1 MSSKKFLYGKDT
13 LTSVSALKISN
24 GELKCE
30 IGNEEIKKINTS
42 RENIKNVLESNQM
55 IYGINTGFGAL
66 CNTIISNKD
75 SNLLQEN
82 LLKSHAVGVGPN
94 VPTEVSKLMLII
106 KVHSLCMGFSGIRL
120 AVIQRMCWHIE
131 NDIIPIV
138 PSQGSVGASGDLAP
152 LAHLFLPLIGEG
164 KVLYKGRE
172 LETKNVL
179 KKEKKSSFSLKEKE
193 GLALI
198 NGTQFI
204 SAYTCLALDKFKNCL
219 ENANIISAITLEST
233 LSSISPFNKDINN
246 LRPYRGSVNVS
257 NKMRELLDN
266 SEILESHK
274 DCDKVQDPYSIR
286 CISQVHGASLDAY
299 LYLENILNIE
309 LNSVTDNPIV
319 VDKNNIV
326 SGGNFHGQPI
336 AIPIDYNVI
345 AASELGNISDR
356 RIYLL
361 LKGND
366 VVPELLVNNTGIN
379 SGFMIL
385 QYTTAAL
392 VSENKNL
399 CFPSSADSITTSLG
413 QEDHVS
419 MGSIGAV
426 KLLRVLDNLEKIL
439 AIELICSAQA
449 FDFHK
454 PLKSGIKIDKC
465 HDYIRSK
472 INHCKKD
479 KIFTLDIDNAIEIIK
494 SKKLVELTS

>member
-1 MSSKKFLYGKDT
+1 MSSKKFLYGKDN

-164 KVLYKGRE
+164 KLLYKGKE
-172 LETKNVL
+172 LETNKVL
-179 KKEKKSSFSLKEKE
+179 KKEKKSPFFLKEKE

-204 SAYTCLALDKFKNCL
+204 SAYTCLALDKFRNCL

-286 CISQVHGASLDAY
+286 CIPQVHGASLDAY

-326 SGGNFHGQPI
+326 SGGNFHGQPV

>member
-24 GELKCE
+24 DELKCE

-164 KVLYKGRE
+164 KLLYKGKE
-172 LETKNVL
+172 LETNKVL
-179 KKEKKSSFSLKEKE
+179 KKEKKSPFFLKEKE

-204 SAYTCLALDKFKNCL
+204 SAYTCLALDKFRNCL

-286 CISQVHGASLDAY
+286 CIPQVHGASLDAY

-494 SKKLVELTS
+494 SKKLVELTL

>member
-1 MSSKKFLYGKDT
+1 MSSKKFLYGKGT

-24 GELKCE
+24 DELKCE

-42 RENIKNVLESNQM
+42 RENVKNVLESNQM

-120 AVIQRMCWHIE
+120 EVIQRICWHIE
-131 NDIIPIV
+131 SDIIPIV

-164 KVLYKGRE
+164 KLLYKGRE
-172 LETKNVL
+172 LETNKVL
-179 KKEKKSSFSLKEKE
+179 KKEQKSPFILKEKE

-246 LRPYRGSVNVS
+246 LRPYKGSLNVS

-266 SEILESHK
+266 SQILESHK

-286 CISQVHGASLDAY
+286 CIPQVHGASLDAY

-319 VDKNNIV
+319 VDKNNII

-366 VVPELLVNNTGIN
+366 VVPELLVNNIGIN

-479 KIFTLDIDNAIEIIK
+479 KIFTLDIDNAIEIIR
-494 SKKLVELTS
+494 SKKLVELTT

>member
-24 GELKCE
+24 GELKYE

-164 KVLYKGRE
+164 KLLYKGKE
-172 LETKNVL
+172 LETNKVL
-179 KKEKKSSFSLKEKE
+179 KKEKKSPFFLKEKE

-204 SAYTCLALDKFKNCL
+204 SAYTCLALDKFRNCL

-286 CISQVHGASLDAY
+286 CIPQVHGASLDAY

-479 KIFTLDIDNAIEIIK
+479 KIFTLDINNAIEIIR
-494 SKKLVELTS
+494 SKKLVELTL

>member
-24 GELKCE
+24 DELKCE

-42 RENIKNVLESNQM
+42 RENVKNVLESNQM

-94 VPTEVSKLMLII
+94 VPIEVSKLMLII

-120 AVIQRMCWHIE
+120 EVIQRICWHIE

-204 SAYTCLALDKFKNCL
+204 SAYTCLALDKFRNCL

-246 LRPYRGSVNVS
+246 LRPYRGSLNVS
-257 NKMRELLDN
+257 HKMRELLDN
-266 SEILESHK
+266 SQILESHK

-286 CISQVHGASLDAY
+286 CIPQVHGASLDAY

-366 VVPELLVNNTGIN
+366 VVPELLVNNIGIN

-479 KIFTLDIDNAIEIIK
+479 KIFTLDINNAIEIIR
-494 SKKLVELTS
+494 SKKLVELTL

>member
-1 MSSKKFLYGKDT
+1 MSSKKFLYGKGT

-24 GELKCE
+24 DELKCE

-42 RENIKNVLESNQM
+42 RENVKNVLESNQM

-120 AVIQRMCWHIE
+120 EVIQRICWHIE
-131 NDIIPIV
+131 SDIIPIV

-164 KVLYKGRE
+164 KLLYKGRE
-172 LETKNVL
+172 LETNKVL
-179 KKEKKSSFSLKEKE
+179 KKEQKSPFILKEKE

-219 ENANIISAITLEST
+219 ENANIISAITLDST

-246 LRPYRGSVNVS
+246 LRPYKGSLNVS

-266 SEILESHK
+266 SQILESHK

-286 CISQVHGASLDAY
+286 CIPQVHGASLDAY

-366 VVPELLVNNTGIN
+366 VVPELLVNNIGIN

-479 KIFTLDIDNAIEIIK
+479 KIFTLDIDNAIEIII

>member
-24 GELKCE
+24 DELKCE

-42 RENIKNVLESNQM
+42 RENIKNVLESHQM

-94 VPTEVSKLMLII
+94 VPIKVSKLMLII

-120 AVIQRMCWHIE
+120 EVIQRICWHIE

-164 KVLYKGRE
+164 KLLYEGRE
-172 LETKNVL
+172 LETNKVL
-179 KKEKKSSFSLKEKE
+179 KKEKKSSFILKEKE

-246 LRPYRGSVNVS
+246 LRPYKGSLNVS

-266 SEILESHK
+266 SQILESHK

-286 CISQVHGASLDAY
+286 CIPQVHGASLDAY

-366 VVPELLVNNTGIN
+366 VVPELLVNNIGIN

-479 KIFTLDIDNAIEIIK
+479 KIFTLDIDNAIEIIR

>member
-1 MSSKKFLYGKDT
+1 MSSKKFLYGKGT

-24 GELKCE
+24 DELKCE

-120 AVIQRMCWHIE
+120 EVIQRICWHIE

-164 KVLYKGRE
+164 KLLYKGRE
-172 LETKNVL
+172 LETNKVL
-179 KKEKKSSFSLKEKE
+179 KKEKKSSFILKEKE

-246 LRPYRGSVNVS
+246 LRPYKGSLNVS

-266 SEILESHK
+266 SQILESHK

-286 CISQVHGASLDAY
+286 CIPQVHGASLDAY

-361 LKGND
+361 LKGNA
-366 VVPELLVNNTGIN
+366 VVPELLVNDTGIN

-439 AIELICSAQA
+439 AIELLCSAQA
-449 FDFHK
+449 FDFYK
-454 PLKSGIKIDKC
+454 PLKSGIKINKC

-479 KIFTLDIDNAIEIIK
+479 KIFTLDIDNAIEIIRL
-494 SKKLVELTS
+494 KKLVELTS

>member
-1 MSSKKFLYGKDT
+1 MSSKKFLYGKGT

-24 GELKCE
+24 DELKCE

-120 AVIQRMCWHIE
+120 EVIQRICWHIE

-138 PSQGSVGASGDLAP
+138 PSQGSVCASGDLAP

-164 KVLYKGRE
+164 KLLYKGRE
-172 LETKNVL
+172 LETNKVL
-179 KKEKKSSFSLKEKE
+179 KKEQKSPFILKEKE

-219 ENANIISAITLEST
+219 ENANIISAITLYST

-246 LRPYRGSVNVS
+246 LRPYKGSLNVS

-266 SEILESHK
+266 SQILESHK

-286 CISQVHGASLDAY
+286 CIPQVHGASLDAY

-366 VVPELLVNNTGIN
+366 VVPELLVNNIGIN

-479 KIFTLDIDNAIEIIK
+479 KIFTLDIDNAIEIIR

>member
-24 GELKCE
+24 DELKCE

-120 AVIQRMCWHIE
+120 EVIQRICWHIE

-164 KVLYKGRE
+164 KVLYKGKE
-172 LETKNVL
+172 LETNKVL
-179 KKEKKSSFSLKEKE
+179 RKEQKSTLSLKEKE

-204 SAYTCLALDKFKNCL
+204 SAYACLALDKFRNCL
-219 ENANIISAITLEST
+219 ENANIISALTFEST

-246 LRPYRGSVNVS
+246 LRPYRGSLIVS

-266 SEILESHK
+266 SQILESHK

-286 CISQVHGASLDAY
+286 CIPQVHGASLDAY

-319 VDKNNIV
+319 LDKNNIV

-336 AIPIDYNVI
+336 GIPIDYNVI

-454 PLKSGIKIDKC
+454 PLKSSIKINKC

-479 KIFTLDIDNAIEIIK
+479 KIFTLDIDNAIEIIR
-494 SKKLVELTS
+494 SKKLVELTT

>member
-24 GELKCE
+24 DELKCE

-164 KVLYKGRE
+164 KLLYKGKE
-172 LETKNVL
+172 LETNKVL
-179 KKEKKSSFSLKEKE
+179 KKEKKSSFFLKEKE

-204 SAYTCLALDKFKNCL
+204 SAYTCLALDKFRNCL

-286 CISQVHGASLDAY
+286 CIPQVHGASLDAY

>member
-24 GELKCE
+24 DELKCE

-120 AVIQRMCWHIE
+120 EVIKRICWHIE

-164 KVLYKGRE
+164 KLLYKGRE
-172 LETKNVL
+172 LETNKVL
-179 KKEKKSSFSLKEKE
+179 KKEKKSPFFLKEKE

-246 LRPYRGSVNVS
+246 LRPYKGSLNVS

-266 SEILESHK
+266 SQILESHK

-286 CISQVHGASLDAY
+286 CIPQVHGASLDAY

-366 VVPELLVNNTGIN
+366 VVPELLVNNIGIN

-479 KIFTLDIDNAIEIIK
+479 KIFTLDIDNAIEIIR
-494 SKKLVELTS
+494 SKKLVELTL

>member
-1 MSSKKFLYGKDT
+1 MSSKKFLYGKGT

-24 GELKCE
+24 DELKCE

-120 AVIQRMCWHIE
+120 EVIKRICWHIE

-164 KVLYKGRE
+164 KLLYKGRE
-172 LETKNVL
+172 LETNKVL
-179 KKEKKSSFSLKEKE
+179 KKEKKSPLFLKEKE

-204 SAYTCLALDKFKNCL
+204 SAYTCLSLDKFKNCL

-246 LRPYRGSVNVS
+246 LRPYRGSLNVS

-266 SEILESHK
+266 SQILESHK

-286 CISQVHGASLDAY
+286 CIPQVHGASLDAY

-366 VVPELLVNNTGIN
+366 VVPELLVNNIGIN

-479 KIFTLDIDNAIEIIK
+479 KIFTLDIDNAIEIII

>member
-1 MSSKKFLYGKDT
+1 MSSKKFLYGKGI

-24 GELKCE
+24 DELKCE

-42 RENIKNVLESNQM
+42 RENVKNVLESNQM
-55 IYGINTGFGAL
+55 IYGINTGIGAL

-120 AVIQRMCWHIE
+120 EVIQRICWHIE

-164 KVLYKGRE
+164 KLLYKGRE
-172 LETKNVL
+172 LETNKVL
-179 KKEKKSSFSLKEKE
+179 KKEKKSSFILKEKE

-246 LRPYRGSVNVS
+246 LRPYKGSLNVS

-266 SEILESHK
+266 SQILESHK

-286 CISQVHGASLDAY
+286 CIPQVHGASLDAY

-319 VDKNNIV
+319 VDESNIV

-366 VVPELLVNNTGIN
+366 VVPELLVNNIGIN

-479 KIFTLDIDNAIEIIK
+479 KIFTLDIDNAIEIIR

>member
-1 MSSKKFLYGKDT
+1 MSSKKFLYGKGT

-24 GELKCE
+24 DELKCE

-42 RENIKNVLESNQM
+42 RENVKNVLESNQM
-55 IYGINTGFGAL
+55 IYGINTGIGAL

-120 AVIQRMCWHIE
+120 EVIQRICWHIE

-164 KVLYKGRE
+164 KLLYKGRE
-172 LETKNVL
+172 LETNKVL
-179 KKEKKSSFSLKEKE
+179 KKEKKSSFILKEKE

-246 LRPYRGSVNVS
+246 LRPYKGSLNVS

-266 SEILESHK
+266 SQILESHK

-286 CISQVHGASLDAY
+286 CIPQVHGASLDAY

-319 VDKNNIV
+319 VDESNIV

-366 VVPELLVNNTGIN
+366 VVPELLVNNIGIN

-479 KIFTLDIDNAIEIIK
+479 KIFTLDIDNAIEIIR

>member
-1 MSSKKFLYGKDT
+1 MSSNKFLYGKDT

-24 GELKCE
+24 DELKCE

-120 AVIQRMCWHIE
+120 EVIQRICWHIE

-164 KVLYKGRE
+164 KLLYKGRE
-172 LETKNVL
+172 LETNKVL
-179 KKEKKSSFSLKEKE
+179 KKEKKSSFILKEKE

-246 LRPYRGSVNVS
+246 LRPYKGSLNVS

-266 SEILESHK
+266 SQILESNK

-366 VVPELLVNNTGIN
+366 VVPELLVNNIGIN

-479 KIFTLDIDNAIEIIK
+479 KIFTLDIDNAIEIIR
-494 SKKLVELTS
+494 SKNLVELTS

>member
-1 MSSKKFLYGKDT
+1 
-13 LTSVSALKISN
+13 
-24 GELKCE
+24 
-30 IGNEEIKKINTS
+30 
-42 RENIKNVLESNQM
+42 
-55 IYGINTGFGAL
+55 
-66 CNTIISNKD
+66 
-75 SNLLQEN
+75 
-82 LLKSHAVGVGPN
+82 
-94 VPTEVSKLMLII
+94 
-106 KVHSLCMGFSGIRL
+106 MGFSGIRL
-120 AVIQRMCWHIE
+120 EVIQRICWHIE

-204 SAYTCLALDKFKNCL
+204 SAYTCLALDKFRNCL

-246 LRPYRGSVNVS
+246 LRPYRGSLNVS
-257 NKMRELLDN
+257 HKMRELLDN
-266 SEILESHK
+266 SQILESHK

-286 CISQVHGASLDAY
+286 CIPQVHGASLDAY

-366 VVPELLVNNTGIN
+366 VVPELLVNNIGIN

-479 KIFTLDIDNAIEIIK
+479 KIFTLDIDNAIEIIR

>member
-1 MSSKKFLYGKDT
+1 MFSKKFLYGKDT
-13 LTSVSALKISN
+13 LTYVSALKISN
-24 GELKCE
+24 DELKCE

-42 RENIKNVLESNQM
+42 RENIKNVLKSNQM

-120 AVIQRMCWHIE
+120 AVIQRICWHIE

-164 KVLYKGRE
+164 KILYKGKE
-172 LETKNVL
+172 LETNKVL
-179 KKEKKSSFSLKEKE
+179 RKEKKLPFSLKEKE

-204 SAYTCLALDKFKNCL
+204 SAYTCLALDKFRNCL
-219 ENANIISAITLEST
+219 ENANIISALTLEST

-246 LRPYRGSVNVS
+246 LRPHRGSLIVS

-266 SEILESHK
+266 SQILESHK

-286 CISQVHGASLDAY
+286 CIPQVHGASLDAY

-361 LKGND
+361 LKGNA
-366 VVPELLVNNTGIN
+366 VVPELLVNDTGIN

-439 AIELICSAQA
+439 AIELLCSAQA

-454 PLKSGIKIDKC
+454 PLKSGIKINKC

-479 KIFTLDIDNAIEIIK
+479 KIFTLDIDNAIEIII

>member
-1 MSSKKFLYGKDT
+1 
-13 LTSVSALKISN
+13 
-24 GELKCE
+24 
-30 IGNEEIKKINTS
+30 
-42 RENIKNVLESNQM
+42 
-55 IYGINTGFGAL
+55 
-66 CNTIISNKD
+66 
-75 SNLLQEN
+75 
-82 LLKSHAVGVGPN
+82 
-94 VPTEVSKLMLII
+94 
-106 KVHSLCMGFSGIRL
+106 MGFSGIRL
-120 AVIQRMCWHIE
+120 EVIQRICWHIE

-164 KVLYKGRE
+164 KLLYKGRE
-172 LETKNVL
+172 LETNKVL
-179 KKEKKSSFSLKEKE
+179 KKEQKSPFILKEKE

-246 LRPYRGSVNVS
+246 LRPYKGSLNVS

-266 SEILESHK
+266 SQILESHK

-286 CISQVHGASLDAY
+286 CIPQVHGASLDAY

-319 VDKNNIV
+319 VDKNNII

-336 AIPIDYNVI
+336 AMPIDYNVI

-366 VVPELLVNNTGIN
+366 VVPELLVNNIGIN

-479 KIFTLDIDNAIEIIK
+479 KIFTLDIDNAIEIIR
-494 SKKLVELTS
+494 SKKLVELTT